1 MVQVA
6 FCQWL
11 VAVATLMMALAGQ
24 GVSAAESAADF
35 LLRRAQDVLAQL
47 EGSIHINGPR
57 EEVEVLRDRWGVPH
71 IYAKNVHDLFFA
83 QGFVAA
89 QDRLFQ
95 LDVWRRVAAGETAE
109 LTGPEGLERDR
120 FARLIRYRGDT
131 QREWHSYGPDAL
143 QTATAFTDGINA
155 YFDQLGD
162 RLPIEF
168 QLLGLR
174 PKKWKPADCVG
185 RTSVLA
191 VAMNL
196 EQEVARAELVA
207 TVGAEL
213 AQKIMPTEPP
223 TTVVPA
229 DGLDLSGVNGD
240 VLSGYKAA
248 VSGLQFVTDQRGSN
262 NWAIRGALSA
272 SGKPMLAG
280 DPHRNISL
288 PSLRYVVH
296 LNAPGW
302 NVIGAGEPA
311 LPGVA
316 IGHNERIA

>member
-1 MVQVA
+1 MVTRG
-6 FCQWL
+6 FGKWL
-11 VAVATLMMALAGQ
+11 VAVATLLTASAGQ
-24 GVSAAESAADF
+24 GVSAAELAADS

-47 EGSIHINGPR
+47 DGSIPINGLHD
-57 EEVEVLRDRWGVPH
+57 EVEVLRDRWGVPH

-131 QREWHSYGPDAL
+131 QREWRSYGPDAL
-143 QTATAFTDGINA
+143 QIATAFTEGINA
-155 YFDQLGD
+155 YLDQLGN

-168 QLLGLR
+168 QLLGVR

-196 EQEVARAELVA
+196 EQEVARA
-207 TVGAEL
+207 
-213 AQKIMPTEPP
+213 
-223 TTVVPA
+223 
-229 DGLDLSGVNGD
+229 
-240 VLSGYKAA
+240 
-248 VSGLQFVTDQRGSN
+248 
-262 NWAIRGALSA
+262 
-272 SGKPMLAG
+272 
-280 DPHRNISL
+280 
-288 PSLRYVVH
+288 
-296 LNAPGW
+296 
-302 NVIGAGEPA
+302 
-311 LPGVA
+311 
-316 IGHNERIA
+316 